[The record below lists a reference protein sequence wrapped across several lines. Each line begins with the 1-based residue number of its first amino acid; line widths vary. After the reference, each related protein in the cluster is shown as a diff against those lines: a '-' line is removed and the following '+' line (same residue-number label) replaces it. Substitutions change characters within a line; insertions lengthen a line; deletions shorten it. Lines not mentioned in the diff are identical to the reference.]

1 MVMVFTLVL
10 ALGELLSAEP
20 RLAVGHGHDAA
31 AIAELGQAIT
41 ERSRTSRPALATAD
55 QLRNPRTGVACTML
69 ILKAEP
75 VDPHAVVPAP
85 QASIDPDIRGRVS
98 PCLD

>member
-1 MVMVFTLVL
+1 
-10 ALGELLSAEP
+10 
-20 RLAVGHGHDAA
+20 
-31 AIAELGQAIT
+31 
-41 ERSRTSRPALATAD
+41 
-55 QLRNPRTGVACTML
+55 ML